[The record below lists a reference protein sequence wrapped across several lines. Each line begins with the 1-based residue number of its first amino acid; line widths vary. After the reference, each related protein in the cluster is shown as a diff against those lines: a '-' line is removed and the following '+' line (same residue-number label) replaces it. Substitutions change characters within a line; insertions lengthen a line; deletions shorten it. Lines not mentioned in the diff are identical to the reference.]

1 MAEMIGGCRTGAVL
15 LSYECATYSACGRD
29 TDGEQVR
36 DCPECPGTSLAKVWL
51 ALAGSASR
59 HPALPSRPPLCQPGV
74 GGGGWGSGQEKGYIS
89 KKGLATGA
97 DLKCE

>member
-1 MAEMIGGCRTGAVL
+1 MAEMIGGWRTDAVL
-15 LSYECATYSACGRD
+15 LSCECATYSACGRD

-36 DCPECPGTSLAKVWL
+36 DCPACPGTLAKVWL

-59 HPALPSRPPLCQPGV
+59 SPALPSGPPLCQPGV
-74 GGGGWGSGQEKGYIS
+74 GGVGGGSGQEKGYIS